1 MKNLIIALLCLSF
14 QLSAESK
21 TIVVATVS
29 GLKTAVAAASPGDS
43 ILLNDGTWNN
53 AVLEIKGWGSAKH
66 PIVIAPEHLGAVT
79 FSGQSCL
86 KIGGEYLVFSGF
98 HFRNGYTP
106 MQGVISFRINN
117 DQLANHCRV
126 TQLVIEEFSQP
137 QRFKTDSWITLYGRH
152 NRIDHSTF
160 VNKLNAGPTIIAEL
174 DDERSQQNY
183 HSIDSN
189 YFKGRE
195 RFGSNGGESIRIG
208 VSRYS
213 LSSSR
218 TRITHNYFER
228 CNGEVEIVSIKSSEN
243 EISFNTFFECEGSLV
258 LRHGFKN
265 KVEGNLF
272 NGNNRPFTGGVRLV
286 NPGHLVINNVF
297 YQLKGTGFR
306 AALALVN
313 GVPNSLINRYFQVT
327 DARIENNTFAGCT
340 SILFGAGK
348 DAERTLSPQ
357 RILFR
362 KNLITGA
369 GRDVYNDSNGDGG
382 IDFSGNVLESAF
394 IGKIPR
400 GFSHETLQEASFH
413 DLMIA
418 TKKGYGAGLREMK
431 LTAKAQTGARWYQ
444 EVYVTSARKPQVFKV
459 SPAQAN
465 ELAAIVGNA
474 LSGDTILLS
483 ESGYYLMKDEVLI
496 DKPLVIT
503 TARGLLTKPVLVNG
517 SYKEL
522 PAFFTIANKGRLSV
536 SGIAFK
542 GTYKSFAN
550 ADAGIRSSENAM
562 NRHYTLMADRCEFY
576 DFNEST
582 QSGFKASKSTLAD
595 TVSFT
600 NSIFHHISGS
610 GINLAAEKD
619 DKGIYNAEYTLIKN
633 CVFTNLLGSAVNI
646 YRGGNDE
653 STLGPFVEIDH
664 CTFNEVDNREQ
675 GVVVRLIG
683 AQHASVLNS
692 IFANSGKGGRSVQ
705 FQEYRWDQI
714 LVDYCDFYAAGKVES
729 FYHKALGTHVF
740 DQEPAFYNP
749 EKLNFSL
756 KGNFPLSENHQQ
768 IGANNVTGLGN
779 QVP

>member
-1 MKNLIIALLCLSF
+1 MKNLIIALFCILF
-14 QLSAESK
+14 RFSAESK
-21 TIVVATVS
+21 TIVITTAS
-29 GLKTAVAAASPGDS
+29 GLKAAVAMANPGDS
-43 ILLNDGTWNN
+43 ILLKDGIWNN
-53 AVLEIKGWGSAKH
+53 AMLEINGKGSPKI
-66 PIVIAPEHLGAVT
+66 PIVIAPEHPGAVIL
-79 FSGQSCL
+79 SGQSCL
-86 KIGGEYLVFSGF
+86 KIGGEYLVVSGF
-98 HFRNGYTP
+98 HFKKGYTP
-106 MQGVISFRINN
+106 VHEVISFRINN
-117 DQLANHCRV
+117 EQLARHCRV
-126 TQLVIEEFSQP
+126 TQVVIEDFSQP
-137 QRFKTDSWITLYGRH
+137 QRFKTDSWITLYGQH

-218 TRITHNYFER
+218 TMITHNYFER
-228 CNGEVEIVSIKSSEN
+228 CNGEVEIVSVKSSEN

-272 NGNNRPFTGGVRLV
+272 NGNNLPFTGGVRLV
-286 NPGHLVINNVF
+286 NPGHVVGNNVF
-297 YQLKGTGFR
+297 YHLRGTGFR
-306 AALALVN
+306 ASLALVN

-327 DARIENNTFAGCT
+327 DVRINNNTFIGCAE
-340 SILFGAGK
+340 ILFGAGK

-357 RILFR
+357 RILFH
-362 KNLITGA
+362 KNLVIG
-369 GRDVYNDSNGDGG
+369 GSREVYTDNNADGG
-382 IDFSGNVLESAF
+382 IDFNNNVLEAKF
-394 IGKIPR
+394 AGAVPP
-400 GFSHETLQEASFH
+400 GFSNEPVTEIPLQ

-418 TKKGYGAGLREMK
+418 SKKGYGAAFNVLNPIVK
-431 LTAKAQTGARWYQ
+431 AKTGAPWYQ
-444 EVYVTSARKPQVFKV
+444 QARLTTRKPVVFRVTRTHANNLTSIARK
-459 SPAQAN
+459 
-465 ELAAIVGNA
+465 A
-474 LSGDTILLS
+474 LNGDTLLLS
-483 ESGYYLMKDEVLI
+483 ESGFYQMTDEVVI
-496 DKPLVIT
+496 DKALVIT
-503 TARGLLTKPVLVNG
+503 AGAGLLTKPVLVNG

-522 PAFFTIANKGRLSV
+522 PAFFTITNKGRLSV

-550 ADAGIRSSENAM
+550 ADAGIRSSENPM
-562 NRHYTLMADRCEFY
+562 NRHYTLTVDRCEFY

-582 QSGFKASKSTLAD
+582 QSGFKASKSTFAD
-595 TVSFT
+595 TISFT

-633 CVFTNLLGSAVNI
+633 CVFTNLLGSAINI

-692 IFANSGKGGRSVQ
+692 IFSNSGKGGRSIQ
-705 FQEYRWDQI
+705 FQEYRWDEI
-714 LVDYCDFYAAGKVES
+714 LVDFCNFYEAGKVES
-729 FYHKALGTHVF
+729 FYQKALGKHVF
-740 DQEPAFYNP
+740 KQKPEFNNA
-749 EKLNFSL
+749 EKLDYGL
-756 KGNFPLSENHQQ
+756 KNVFPLSTAHRM
-768 IGANNVTGLGN
+768 IGANNKIF
-779 QVP
+779 